1 MKFRGKIFKKQTLFI
16 AFLMLTLIISIG
28 TISAN
33 DLEALDSNHAAS
45 DMELN
50 EINEIDESYNS
61 MKSVL
66 SSEDAN
72 LISSNQEDTSLN
84 EAGNQS
90 DSTQINTIITIQ
102 NDSIERGS
110 SLTVKLKDNNGTGIA
125 NKTVIINIKNK
136 TYEKITDD
144 AGQASLQINL
154 AANTYNTI
162 ISYEGDE
169 IYESCSMDFNVTV
182 YQMKTKINIINKT
195 VVKERNLVLE
205 LLDKNNNPLASQ
217 NITITVNNKKY
228 TNKTNSKG
236 LAYFKISLATGK
248 YDVNAKYNGNKNY
261 NQCSSNFSMTVTK
274 LKSNFII
281 PKTSIVRGYSAYI
294 YLKDINGKAI
304 PSAKVTIKF
313 NGKSYSKTTNANGRI
328 SFKISTKG
336 NYTLKLSY
344 AGGESYLQ
352 RSQSFRIYS
361 HNVKTKFIVT
371 NYSVVRGKGLYIIL
385 RDSSNNNL
393 PNKKVTF
400 TILKKSY
407 TKTTNANGKAGL
419 QLTKVPGT
427 YTIKLNFNGYYGY
440 LKSQRT
446 VKIKIL
452 KNTTADI
459 IAKNQTRHLYGNST
473 IKYYVKLTDNNGNPI
488 YNETIQ
494 LKVKCNNITTGTGH
508 KITKKT
514 IVLSSDN
521 IIDKSTDKKLLNE
534 MAKILRGKGYTA
546 IVSGI
551 GPNYHVSDVAKYS
564 NVCVFSLVGGVDS
577 GMFVDMAS
585 NYYQSYLKKNNN
597 QFVLGCVAPPV
608 YLNLGNMTW
617 LKRAHDDD
625 YSPASFKGLYYP
637 GKYFNK
643 VTKLDYVYG
652 EDAEQL
658 VNNFLKYAKYGK
670 SIDLSQ
676 STPKTTQTYKLTTN
690 KNGNAYIKLPIGT
703 YTITSSISNSAYKVD
718 TVTSTLNVIK

>member
-33 DLEALDSNHAAS
+33 DLEALGSNHVDS

-50 EINEIDESYNS
+50 EINDIDESYNS

-66 SSEDAN
+66 SSDDVN
-72 LISSNQEDTSLN
+72 LSSSNQEEASLS
-84 EAGNQS
+84 EAGDLS

-110 SLTVKLKDNNGTGIA
+110 DLTIKLKDNDGTGIA
-125 NKTVIINIKNK
+125 NKTVIFNIKNK
-136 TYEKITDD
+136 TYEKTTND

-169 IYESCSMDFNVTV
+169 IYRSCSMDFNVTV
-182 YQMKTKINIINKT
+182 YQMETKINIINKT
-195 VVKERNLVLE
+195 IVKERNLVLE

-248 YDVNAKYNGNKNY
+248 YDVKAKYNGNKNY

-274 LKSNFII
+274 LKSNFTI
-281 PKTSIVRGYSAYI
+281 PKTSIVSGNSVYI
-294 YLKDINGKAI
+294 YLKDSNGKAI

-361 HNVKTKFIVT
+361 HNVNTKFIVT

-407 TKTTNANGKAGL
+407 TNIHTN
-419 QLTKVPGT
+419 T
-427 YTIKLNFNGYYGY
+427 
-440 LKSQRT
+440 
-446 VKIKIL
+446 
-452 KNTTADI
+452 
-459 IAKNQTRHLYGNST
+459 
-473 IKYYVKLTDNNGNPI
+473 
-488 YNETIQ
+488 
-494 LKVKCNNITTGTGH
+494 
-508 KITKKT
+508 
-514 IVLSSDN
+514 
-521 IIDKSTDKKLLNE
+521 
-534 MAKILRGKGYTA
+534 
-546 IVSGI
+546 
-551 GPNYHVSDVAKYS
+551 
-564 NVCVFSLVGGVDS
+564 
-577 GMFVDMAS
+577 
-585 NYYQSYLKKNNN
+585 
-597 QFVLGCVAPPV
+597 
-608 YLNLGNMTW
+608 
-617 LKRAHDDD
+617 
-625 YSPASFKGLYYP
+625 
-637 GKYFNK
+637 
-643 VTKLDYVYG
+643 
-652 EDAEQL
+652 
-658 VNNFLKYAKYGK
+658 
-670 SIDLSQ
+670 
-676 STPKTTQTYKLTTN
+676 
-690 KNGNAYIKLPIGT
+690 
-703 YTITSSISNSAYKVD
+703 
-718 TVTSTLNVIK
+718 

>member
-66 SSEDAN
+66 SCEDAN

-110 SLTVKLKDNNGTGIA
+110 SLTVKLKDNDGTGIA

-400 TILKKSY
+400 TILKKY

-534 MAKILRGKGYTA
+534 MAKILRGKGYTV

-703 YTITSSISNSAYKVD
+703 YTITSSILNSAYKVD